1 MLPTASCSCC
11 ARTPAPCDS
20 FRGPAR
26 GPPGRETA
34 VLLTAAGCCGSD
46 AAVEVP
52 TGCAVAARP
61 RHALLAAPA
70 AVLVLGARAVLA
82 GAEAVLPADAA
93 GLDAAEPPKK
103 LVMLLWF
110 DGVAGGGFFLGICA
124 YRLASCCHCC
134 CISCLLS
141 RTASRPRSKRS
152 VESEDQPDTITRD
165 SAQTCAENWCRVQTK
180 ADLAFC
186 KFSRLRTLDCTA
198 CSLLLRQIKGSS
210 DRY

>member
-1 MLPTASCSCC
+1 MHAAENTHAELLSISFPADMLPTASCSCC

-82 GAEAVLPADAA
+82 GAEAVLPADVA
-93 GLDAAEPPKK
+93 GLDAAAAEPPKK

-134 CISCLLS
+134 CISESAAFLVAPRAGPVQSGALKARIN
-141 RTASRPRSKRS
+141 RTP
-152 VESEDQPDTITRD
+152 
-165 SAQTCAENWCRVQTK
+165 
-180 ADLAFC
+180 
-186 KFSRLRTLDCTA
+186 
-198 CSLLLRQIKGSS
+198 
-210 DRY
+210 